1 MHRTAIVLNKIGEN
15 IWTVEGDAVSFFGM
29 PYTTRMTLIKLTTGD
44 IWVHSPLNI
53 SQNLIKEVSALGKV
67 KYLVSPNKLHHIFI
81 ADWMRAF
88 PKAICYAPPG
98 LVKKRRDIT
107 FDKELGMLPEA
118 QWSTEIKQTIF
129 KGSPA
134 MQEVVFFHTSSK
146 TLILADLIENFN
158 PNSFNWWQRILAR
171 MTGILA
177 PHGKTPIDWRLSF
190 ICGVNEAR
198 KSLSII
204 LSWEPDV
211 IVISHGECILGN
223 GVRFLQKSFLWLK
236 L

>member
-1 MHRTAIVLNKIGEN
+1 
-15 IWTVEGDAVSFFGM
+15 M
-29 PYTTRMTLIKLTTGD
+29 PYTTRMTLIKLASGD

-67 KYLVSPNKLHHIFI
+67 KYLVSPNKLHHLFI
-81 ADWMRAF
+81 ADWIKAF
-88 PKAICYAPPG
+88 PEAICYASPG

-107 FDKELGMLPEA
+107 FDKELGMHPEA
-118 QWSTEIKQTIF
+118 EWSTEINQTIF

-134 MQEVVFFHTSSK
+134 LQEVVFSHSRSK
-146 TLILADLIENFN
+146 TLILADLIEYFK
-158 PNSFNWWQRILAR
+158 PDSFNWWQRILAR
-171 MTGILA
+171 VTGILS

-190 ICGVNEAR
+190 IGGINEAR

-211 IVISHGECILGN
+211 IVVSHGECILGN